1 MEAETGEA
9 RKRCDGDL
17 EIPSQPIE
25 EKAAPSPRPPS
36 MYATDMPR
44 LDSINEMGGGSDKGI
59 GEEQRKTKGKNKDTG
74 GGKHIKGQKGMRI
87 AAEDTDGVYTSGTAH
102 EENWGIVKEQAKWE
116 QEHYQNDWVWYPPEH
131 KWVRSNPRKGRNVQ
145 EEDPWASASIAP
157 TKGSC
162 LCPEKDEMSLMNFG
176 DYQDWAYGDIM
187 REKPHCVSYICN
199 ESMESSAEQQQ
210 FQEWIALSEYESENQ
225 TVMSRK

>member
-87 AAEDTDGVYTSGTAH
+87 AADDTESVYTSGESH
-102 EENWGIVKEQAKWE
+102 GGLRNREEIKAG
-116 QEHYQNDWVWYPPEH
+116 
-131 KWVRSNPRKGRNVQ
+131 
-145 EEDPWASASIAP
+145 
-157 TKGSC
+157 
-162 LCPEKDEMSLMNFG
+162 EK
-176 DYQDWAYGDIM
+176 
-187 REKPHCVSYICN
+187 
-199 ESMESSAEQQQ
+199 
-210 FQEWIALSEYESENQ
+210 ALSEGPGLVFTRTQVGGE
-225 TVMSRK
+225 